1 MKIEAAIV
9 RFWNRRCADQWRYKR
24 PTGVRQPRKIEEDEP
39 HVMSL
44 DERRRRLEEAARR
57 DDEQTRLRGG

>member
-1 MKIEAAIV
+1 M
-9 RFWNRRCADQWRYKR
+9 
-24 PTGVRQPRKIEEDEP
+24 RQPRKVEADEP

-57 DDEQTRLRGG
+57 DDEQTRLRGE

>member
-1 MKIEAAIV
+1 MRIEAAIV
-9 RFWNRRCADQWRYKR
+9 RFWNRRCAERWRYKR
-24 PTGVRQPRKIEEDEP
+24 PPRTRQPRKVEQDEP

-57 DDEQTRLRGG
+57 DDEQTRLRGE